1 MFKSAFAATA
11 LALSV
16 SAPAQAAVDVTVNF
30 GASNPVSASNDF
42 SASLAGLG
50 FTRVATLGASL
61 ILNGP
66 ALITF
71 EFLGSESGFNDR
83 FTTPGGLSYTETS
96 SFQNNFAAP
105 ILIGSQIFSA
115 GSLTGLL
122 NFLSAGGA
130 PATIGQDGFGIFLG
144 PNQVSGSNFTTFYFG
159 YDDQITNQDDDH
171 DDFIIRATVS
181 SPVPEPATWALAIL
195 GMGAVGW
202 SLRRRQAAI
211 RSFV

>member
-1 MFKSAFAATA
+1 MFKSALAATA

-16 SAPAQAAVDVTVNF
+16 SAPAEAATDVTVNF
-30 GASNPVSASNDF
+30 GSTNPIAASNDF
-42 SASLAGLG
+42 ASSLAGLG
-50 FTRVATLGASL
+50 FTRIATIGTSL
-61 ILNGP
+61 VLNGP

-83 FTTPGGLSYTETS
+83 FVTPGGLSYTETS
-96 SFQNNFAAP
+96 AFQNNFAAP
-105 ILIGSQIFSA
+105 ILIGSQLFSG
-115 GSLTGLL
+115 GSLSGLL

-130 PATIGQDGFGIFLG
+130 PATVGQDGFGIFVG
-144 PNQVSGSNFTTFYFG
+144 PDQVSGSNVTTFYFG

-195 GMGAVGW
+195 GMGAIGW
-202 SLRRRQAAI
+202 SLRRRQTAI

>member
-30 GASNPVSASNDF
+30 GATNPVAASNDF
-42 SASLAGLG
+42 ATSLAGLG

-105 ILIGSQIFSA
+105 ILIGPQIFSA

-130 PATIGQDGFGIFLG
+130 PATVGQDGFGIFLG

-181 SPVPEPATWALAIL
+181 SPVPEPASWALAIL

-202 SLRRRQAAI
+202 SLRRRQASI